1 MFPRLTHP
9 RPPLV
14 LGGDKVDEYVQLVE
28 AYRDDNGRSR
38 QRVVVSLGRKDQLT
52 AQLGAL
58 IRLLDPARRWVDR
71 EQLGVEQAPG
81 WGRLLAIRQAWRELG
96 LEEILDALEPRPGRG
111 QARLA
116 DRALVLVA
124 NRLCRPASEHGL
136 ARWLE
141 TEFVCDRRGRRWL
154 PAWPDD
160 DERLASRRPRVR
172 VKDAQLNGWYRTLDA
187 LAAHKELIEK
197 QLFLRLR
204 DLFSLRAEL
213 VFYDLTSTY
222 FEGAGPAGMA
232 FDGYSRDS
240 KPRNRQV
247 LVGVVRVDG
256 WPIAHHVFRGNLRDS
271 QTVET
276 VLDDVQQR
284 FGVERAVFVG
294 DRGMMTADNVEGI
307 RERGQGYLL
316 GLKRRRNE
324 QVSRYIEQ
332 AQGPWQDCP
341 GGITASEKSDP
352 PLTRVHEVPGD
363 EAGVRV
369 FVVDSQE
376 RKQYEQGQRERAM
389 EAVRVELEALVERV
403 ASGRLKA
410 PEKVGAAAARI
421 LAKRHGSRYFDWQ
434 YEAGEFRCT
443 RCTSSAS
450 RRWRAS
456 T

>member
-1 MFPRLTHP
+1 M
-9 RPPLV
+9 
-14 LGGDKVDEYVQLVE
+14 
-28 AYRDDNGRSR
+28 
-38 QRVVVSLGRKDQLT
+38 VS
-52 AQLGAL
+52 
-58 IRLLDPARRWVDR
+58 DPQGNWMR
-71 EQLGVEQAPG
+71 
-81 WGRLLAIRQAWRELG
+81 
-96 LEEILDALEPRPGRG
+96 
-111 QARLA
+111 
-116 DRALVLVA
+116 
-124 NRLCRPASEHGL
+124 NRCCRPASEHGL

-316 GLKRRRNE
+316 GLKHRRNE

-352 PLTRVHEVPGD
+352 PLTRVQEVPGD